1 MSLGWRGIV
10 FAILSAAVPAVLAVL
25 PASAQSLDLSGGE
38 GAGPLEIFADNGIEW
53 QQEGT
58 LFLARGNA
66 RAIRGG
72 VTVRADVLRA
82 FYREKP
88 GGGSD
93 VWRLDAEGAVV
104 ISSASEKATGE
115 LATYDVDNSVLVLSG
130 GKPTRLVT
138 PHDTITARGQLEYWQ
153 AKHMAV
159 ARGGAEAIRGD
170 KHLRGDVL
178 VAYFQEGAEDK
189 SGGGD
194 KIERVEAFDAVRIDT
209 ATETVTADRGAYNV
223 ESGIA
228 TLTGSVKIVRGE
240 NILDGCRAVVN
251 LNTGISR
258 LFGCE
263 GQTGGRVRGL
273 LTPGA
278 KKK

>member
-1 MSLGWRGIV
+1 MARFGV
-10 FAILSAAVPAVLAVL
+10 AALVAVLLAAT
-25 PASAQSLDLSGGE
+25 PAGAQSLNLSGGE

-104 ISSASEKATGE
+104 ISSATEKATGE

-138 PHDTITARGQLEYWQ
+138 PQDTITARGQLEYWQ

-170 KHLRGDVL
+170 KRLRGDVL
-178 VAYFQEGAEDK
+178 VAYFQDAPKDK
-189 SGGGD
+189 SGGD

-263 GQTGGRVRGL
+263 GQTGGRVRGV

-278 KKK
+278 KKQ